1 MRSKWLTWSPNG
13 SPLKKT
19 SAFPNFSKIS
29 QNHKYG
35 LDEHIRKP
43 EILNDVLKA
52 RRKIYKFSSEAAQG
66 VLFSTYLFLEEE
78 KAKLRLPFLLQKKVF
93 YRECPPPG
101 GWGKLFFEEEK
112 ASAALLFRFQVLKT
126 EFWEVKKNK
135 EKQRKNTENKERQR
149 KTKKSKERQR
159 KAKKNKEKQRK
170 KMKNKENQYEKHNLG
185 RMTFKWPWMTFK
197 WPLVTLN
204 DLDDIFRV

>member
-1 MRSKWLTWSPNG
+1 MPAAWRVR
-13 SPLKKT
+13 KT
-19 SAFPNFSKIS
+19 
-29 QNHKYG
+29 
-35 LDEHIRKP
+35 
-43 EILNDVLKA
+43 
-52 RRKIYKFSSEAAQG
+52 
-66 VLFSTYLFLEEE
+66 
-78 KAKLRLPFLLQKKVF
+78 
-93 YRECPPPG
+93 
-101 GWGKLFFEEEK
+101 FFEEEK

-185 RMTFKWPWMTFK
+185 RMTFK
-197 WPLVTLN
+197 
-204 DLDDIFRV
+204 